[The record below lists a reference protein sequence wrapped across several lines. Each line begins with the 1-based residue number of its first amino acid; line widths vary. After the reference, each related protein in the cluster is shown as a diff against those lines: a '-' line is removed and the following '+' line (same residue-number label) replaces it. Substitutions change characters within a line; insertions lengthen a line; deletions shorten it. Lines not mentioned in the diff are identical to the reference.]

1 MDPLSCQKSEE
12 KMQVRP
18 LSEKGGVEVDGVD
31 LSRPSPEQNAAVKQ
45 LYDEHGLVVF
55 RGQKLSKQQL
65 VDSGAAFGG
74 TMIDPPATVRDP
86 EVPGIIVI
94 STRGT
99 TGDVVPEDAEALVG
113 DLDWH
118 TDQGYV
124 PAPNR
129 GKILYAVAVP
139 AVGGMT
145 GFIDNQR
152 TYEALSE
159 DLKQQVEGLHVIQ
172 SWDRAEAYLNR
183 NKGYRIGGDKE
194 MVVGRFQDQIYPLV
208 YPHPITGRKILNVIP
223 LYDAGILEQPG
234 PDGEALL
241 EVLKAHVLQEKFQY
255 WHPYK
260 LGDAVIW
267 DNWRSLHAAS
277 GTPGKYVRTLW
288 SIVIDSGP
296 ALGYG
301 LAKGERAAAARM
313 AVVKAK
319 SDEPL
324 ACRISKLYLQYVKA
338 QDVAGL
344 RDLFPEGTDYTGPS
358 GAKSSDP
365 DDIAAHYDRGFKN
378 MGKPWQFRFAHA
390 VPIGENG
397 CLLQFGHKTNE
408 PNTDFTLSAV
418 DHIEVNADGRITRFL
433 PFFASSEIPRV
444 LANINRH
451 KAS

>member
-1 MDPLSCQKSEE
+1 MQIRRLSDA
-12 KMQVRP
+12 
-18 LSEKGGVEVDGVD
+18 GGVEVEGVD
-31 LSRPSPEQNAAVKQ
+31 LSRPTPQQNAAVKK

-55 RGQKLSKQQL
+55 SGQKLSKQQL
-65 VDSGAAFGG
+65 VDTGAAFGG

-86 EVPGIIVI
+86 EVPGIVVI

-99 TGDVVPEDAEALVG
+99 TGDVVPKDPNELVG
-113 DLDWH
+113 DLEWH

-129 GKILYAVAVP
+129 GKILYSVAVP
-139 AVGGMT
+139 EEGGMT
-145 GFIDNQR
+145 GFIDNQL
-152 TYEALSE
+152 TYEELSD
-159 DLKQQVEGLHVIQ
+159 DLREQIEGLHVIQ

-194 MVVGRFQDQIYPLV
+194 MVVGKFLDQIYPLV
-208 YPHPITGRKILNVIP
+208 YPHPITGKKILNVIP
-223 LYDAGILEQPG
+223 LYDSGILEMPG

-241 EVLKAHVLQEKFQY
+241 ETLKAHVLQPKYQY
-255 WHPYK
+255 WHKYK
-260 LGDAVIW
+260 LGDALIW

-288 SIVIDSGP
+288 SIVIDKGP
-296 ALGYG
+296 DFGVSLQ
-301 LAKGERAAAARM
+301 KGAAARATAARM
-313 AVVKAK
+313 AVAKAK
-319 SDEPL
+319 SSETL

-344 RDLFPEGTDYTGPS
+344 RDLFPAASNYTGPS
-358 GAKSSDP
+358 GAKLSDP
-365 DDIAAHYDRGFKN
+365 DEIVAGYDRGFKN
-378 MGKPWQFRFAHA
+378 MGKPWKFKLEHA

-397 CLLQFGHKTNE
+397 CLLEFGHKTNE

-418 DHIEVNADGRITRFL
+418 DHIEVNAEGQITRFL

-451 KAS
+451 KAEAAEPVS